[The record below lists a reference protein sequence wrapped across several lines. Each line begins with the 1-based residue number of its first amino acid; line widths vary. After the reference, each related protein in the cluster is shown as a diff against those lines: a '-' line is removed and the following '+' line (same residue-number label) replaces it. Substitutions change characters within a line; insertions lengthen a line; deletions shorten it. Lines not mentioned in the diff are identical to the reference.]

1 MRTLAGES
9 HCNPLDVPVHLVGTA
24 PSTMLCHQ
32 VDPEGGGCDT
42 VDLRATSR
50 APVRC
55 RPFERGRYCW
65 HCNEP
70 ALAYVHVR
78 VDPVGAVVDPGSGAS
93 DRGPSTYCRTVR
105 ISEIFLSAYYQ
116 HVLAAVKLKF

>member
-1 MRTLAGES
+1 MRTSASES
-9 HCNPLDVPVHLVGTA
+9 DRDPLHIPVPLVGTA

-42 VDLRATSR
+42 VHLRATGR

-55 RPFERGRYCW
+55 RTLERGCYCW

-78 VDPVGAVVDPGSGAS
+78 VDTVGAEIDPGSGTS